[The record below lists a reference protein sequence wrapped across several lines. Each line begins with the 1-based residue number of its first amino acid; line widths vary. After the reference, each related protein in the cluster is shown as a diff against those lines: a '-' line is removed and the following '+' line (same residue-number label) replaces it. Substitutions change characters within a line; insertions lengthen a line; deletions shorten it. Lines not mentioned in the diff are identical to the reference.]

1 VRSASSSLL
10 EPSKGS
16 TLDVRARASSAAEP
30 AKSCLVGRSRR
41 RSGSAGRSTVVLAA
55 RQVGRDAAWPK
66 LHSTRSYNPPVEV
79 MRSFPGPPL
88 RWLPPGA
95 LPSGS
100 LSRRSERRSLPAPP
114 ERPPRRSPP
123 ASRLL
128 PRGQEMWSSP
138 SRLAEGRLR
147 RGHKIRSSPP
157 RPPLTSAVGLP
168 RLASGSART
177 RSLWPPRGPGCAPRT
192 TRGSRRRPS
201 GNTTWRR
208 INRPTSPIRVLT
220 TGRLPGR
227 SHDPPGR
234 KSHT

>member
-1 VRSASSSLL
+1 LRNEGEHCFRRKGALLTFALARRPQRSPRRAAWSAAPVVGAGAPGARQLCSQRGRSAV
-10 EPSKGS
+10 
-16 TLDVRARASSAAEP
+16 T
-30 AKSCLVGRSRR
+30 RS
-41 RSGSAGRSTVVLAA
+41 
-55 RQVGRDAAWPK
+55 WPK
-66 LHSTRSYNPPVEV
+66 VHSTRSYNPPVEV

-95 LPSGS
+95 LASGS
-100 LSRRSERRSLPAPP
+100 LSKRSERRSLPAPP

-128 PRGQEMWSSP
+128 PRAQEMWSSP

-168 RLASGSART
+168 RLAPGSART
-177 RSLWPPRGPGCAPRT
+177 RSLWPPRGPRCAPRT

-208 INRPTSPIRVLT
+208 VNRPTSAIR
-220 TGRLPGR
+220 G
-227 SHDPPGR
+227 S
-234 KSHT
+234 